1 MKHTITLTSTS
12 LLSIV
17 LFSLHWA
24 DEVARGLEPGTVSAF
39 GGLLILAVWLSATL
53 VFADRRWGLVL
64 ILLGS
69 ILASGVPVLHMQG
82 KGLVG
87 SRYANDGA
95 MFFWVWTNIAL
106 GASGMLSII
115 LSARGLWSLRRGR
128 PKSSTNPNMEGMLS
142 PPSPTPRDR
151 ER

>member
-1 MKHTITLTSTS
+1 MKHRVTLTIMS
-12 LLSIV
+12 LLSIL

-24 DEVARGLEPGTVSAF
+24 DEVARGLEPGTVSAA

-53 VFADRRWGLVL
+53 VFPERRWGLVI

-82 KGLVG
+82 RGLVLG
-87 SRYANDGA
+87 RYGTTNANA

-106 GASGMLSII
+106 GASGMLSVV
-115 LSARGLWSLRRGR
+115 LSVRELWSLRARSR
-128 PKSSTNPNMEGMLS
+128 
-142 PPSPTPRDR
+142 
-151 ER
+151 

>member
-1 MKHTITLTSTS
+1 MKHPLTLTITS
-12 LLSIV
+12 LLSIL

-24 DEVARGLEPGTVSAF
+24 DEVARGLEPGTVSAA

-53 VFADRRWGLVL
+53 VFAERRSGLII

-82 KGLVG
+82 RGLVLG
-87 SRYANDGA
+87 RYGTTNASA

-106 GASGMLSII
+106 GASGMLSLV
-115 LSARGLWSLRRGR
+115 LSVRELWSLRARSR
-128 PKSSTNPNMEGMLS
+128 
-142 PPSPTPRDR
+142 
-151 ER
+151 

>member
-1 MKHTITLTSTS
+1 MKRNVMLTITS
-12 LLSIV
+12 LLSIL

-24 DEVARGLEPGTVSAF
+24 DEVARGLEPGTISAF

-64 ILLGS
+64 ILLGA

-82 KGLVG
+82 RGLVG
-87 SRYANDGA
+87 GRYANTSA

-106 GASGMLSII
+106 GASGMLSLV
-115 LSARGLWSLRRGR
+115 LSALALWSLPWRRGVS
-128 PKSSTNPNMEGMLS
+128 KT
-142 PPSPTPRDR
+142 T
-151 ER
+151 

>member
-1 MKHTITLTSTS
+1 MKHRVTLTIMS
-12 LLSIV
+12 LLSIL

-24 DEVARGLEPGTVSAF
+24 DEVARGLEPGTVSAA

-53 VFADRRWGLVL
+53 VFPERRLGLVI

-82 KGLVG
+82 RGLVLG
-87 SRYANDGA
+87 RYGTTNANA

-106 GASGMLSII
+106 GASGMLSFV
-115 LSARGLWSLRRGR
+115 LSVRELWSLRARSR
-128 PKSSTNPNMEGMLS
+128 EAAAQ
-142 PPSPTPRDR
+142 DR
-151 ER
+151 NYSVGG

>member
-1 MKHTITLTSTS
+1 MKPQLTLKITS
-12 LLSIV
+12 LLSIL

-53 VFADRRWGLVL
+53 VFAERRLGMVI
-64 ILLGS
+64 ILLGA

-82 KGLVG
+82 KGLVLG
-87 SRYANDGA
+87 RYANTSA

-106 GASGMLSII
+106 GATGMLSVV
-115 LSARGLWSLRRGR
+115 LSARALWSLRR
-128 PKSSTNPNMEGMLS
+128 SQ
-142 PPSPTPRDR
+142 PR
-151 ER
+151 